1 MNALIGL
8 WRDEAGTAAIEYALI
23 GTLVSLAGI
32 KSLHCI
38 TAYCIAPLFNYLAGV
53 F

>member
-1 MNALIGL
+1 MKKLERL
-8 WRDEAGTAAIEYALI
+8 WQDQAGTAAIEYALI

-38 TAYCIAPLFNYLAGV
+38 TAYCIAPLLTYLAGI